1 MGMLRLA
8 SDADFNADILRGLFR
23 RQPDLNLIRV
33 GDVGLQTADDPVIL
47 EWAATGGRILLTH
60 DRATMPGFAYDRVG
74 AGQPIPGVFVVRNKP
89 LLGPIIDEIL
99 LVALC
104 SSQEEWKDRVE
115 FLPL

>member
-1 MGMLRLA
+1 MLRLA

-33 GDVGLQTADDPVIL
+33 RDVDSKPPMTQAYWNGRQAADGSFSHMFGLPCPVLPMIVYGL
-47 EWAATGGRILLTH
+47 DNRCRGSLWCGTSHSWVRLL
-60 DRATMPGFAYDRVG
+60 MKF
-74 AGQPIPGVFVVRNKP
+74 
-89 LLGPIIDEIL
+89 L